1 MNKKKLSN
9 YGDIFFLQLKNK
21 EKYVI
26 GRILF
31 DVENQFYRTVST
43 TENYFNVFRECQ
55 LVEIYESIYDSPVKV
70 DSTKIILPNT
80 FVYRID
86 SKENKINWGVLN
98 NQPVDYTKI
107 EFPEIMTI
115 VNGSVKLLRGELSI
129 ETKYNNTDDFN
140 LRFGAEFPIVLA
152 NQAAYVQGYSDM
164 VEGFHSEK
172 SFAKMDLR
180 NFPELRNKVYNSLNI
195 DPDKS
200 YYELSKEIG
209 FDLARFY

>member
-26 GRILF
+26 GRVLF
-31 DVENQFYRTVST
+31 DVENQFHKTVSA

-86 SKENKINWGVLN
+86 SKENKI
-98 NQPVDYTKI
+98 K
-107 EFPEIMTI
+107 
-115 VNGSVKLLRGELSI
+115 
-129 ETKYNNTDDFN
+129 
-140 LRFGAEFPIVLA
+140 
-152 NQAAYVQGYSDM
+152 
-164 VEGFHSEK
+164 
-172 SFAKMDLR
+172 
-180 NFPELRNKVYNSLNI
+180 
-195 DPDKS
+195 
-200 YYELSKEIG
+200 
-209 FDLARFY
+209 